1 MPPITSLRVPKKTPC
16 HKITPKARIDPALVY
31 LVNALRIEETLR
43 RAWLP
48 SRPATDP
55 DKDDPPAP
63 PRLVLKSSLM
73 YFVEDS

>member
-1 MPPITSLRVPKKTPC
+1 MGVWKDVASS
-16 HKITPKARIDPALVY
+16 HKITQKARIVY

-55 DKDDPPAP
+55 DRDDPPAP